1 MLALAC
7 THFELRISILNI
19 LHIKQCFIWF
29 YRAAEICGQ
38 GLKTDTDGAMLHH
51 DV

>member
-7 THFELRISILNI
+7 THFELRISILKI
-19 LHIKQCFIWF
+19 LHIKQYFVEF
-29 YRAAEICGQ
+29 YRVVEIYGQ

>member
-7 THFELRISILNI
+7 THFELRILILNI
-19 LHIKQCFIWF
+19 LHIKQYFIEF
-29 YRAAEICGQ
+29 CGIVEIYGQ

>member
-7 THFELRISILNI
+7 THFELRILILNI
-19 LHIKQCFIWF
+19 LYIKQYFIGF
-29 YRAAEICGQ
+29 YRVVEMYGQ
-38 GLKTDTDGAMLHH
+38 GLKTDTDGAVLHH

>member
-7 THFELRISILNI
+7 THFELRILILNI
-19 LHIKQCFIWF
+19 LHIKQYFIEF
-29 YRAAEICGQ
+29 YRVVEIYGQ
-38 GLKTDTDGAMLHH
+38 GLKTDTDGAVLHH

>member
-7 THFELRISILNI
+7 THFELRILILNI
-19 LHIKQCFIWF
+19 LYIKQYFIEF
-29 YRAAEICGQ
+29 YRVVEMYGQ
-38 GLKTDTDGAMLHH
+38 GLKTDTDGAVLHH

>member
-7 THFELRISILNI
+7 THFELRILILNI
-19 LHIKQCFIWF
+19 LHIKQYFAGF
-29 YRAAEICGQ
+29 YRVIEMYGQ
-38 GLKTDTDGAMLHH
+38 GLKTDTDGAVLHH

>member
-7 THFELRISILNI
+7 THFDLRILTLNI
-19 LHIKQCFIWF
+19 LHIKQCFIEF
-29 YRAAEICGQ
+29 YRVVEMYGQ
-38 GLKTDTDGAMLHH
+38 GLKTDTDGAVLHH